1 MGDELGVVMAQQV
14 NTLAATFY
22 QMNGRIFDPKIDFR
36 GSTHP
41 EERQCWNQAIVAHAF
56 INGDAGLLE
65 FQVS

>member
-14 NTLAATFY
+14 NILAATFY
-22 QMNGRIFDPKIDFR
+22 QMNGRIFDPEINFR

-56 INGDAGLLE
+56 IKGTLACWS
-65 FQVS
+65 FR